1 MAESHMQAIVIA
13 AFGGPE
19 VLELR
24 DLPQPEPGP
33 GELRIRVAACGVNP
47 VDWKLRAGWL
57 SAAMSH
63 TLPLVPGCDLAGSVE
78 ATGEGVDPAW
88 LGREVV
94 AFLDLAHPGAYA
106 QQAVAPLARVVERP
120 ARLEAAEAAAL
131 PTPGLTAM
139 QLVRSHGRLASGH
152 RLLVTG
158 AAGAVGSLALQIA
171 AEVPDAALFALVR
184 ESARQRLPK
193 LPGLTVISDM
203 QAAALADMDL
213 VIDCVGGEVL
223 ARAPDWVARGGA
235 LISVV
240 MPPDEARCQE
250 RAVRAGFVM
259 VEHDSAQLAEL
270 VQACAHERWRLPVKR
285 CLPLAEAAAAHRAGE
300 SGEAQGKMVLL
311 A

>member
-1 MAESHMQAIVIA
+1 MQAIEIA
-13 AFGGPE
+13 AYGGPE
-19 VLELR
+19 ALEYR
-24 DLPQPEPGP
+24 RVPRPEPGP

-88 LGREVV
+88 LGRDVV
-94 AFLDLAHPGAYA
+94 AFLDLVRPGAYA
-106 QQAVAPLARVVERP
+106 EQAVAPLTRVIERP
-120 ARLEAAEAAAL
+120 AQLEAALAAAL
-131 PTPGLTAM
+131 PTPGLTAL
-139 QLVRSHGRLASGH
+139 QLVRSHGRLASGQ

-171 AEVPDAALFALVR
+171 AEVPDVALFALVR
-184 ESARQRLPK
+184 EAARQRLPK
-193 LPGLTVISDM
+193 LPGLTVISDT

-223 ARAPDWVARGGA
+223 ARAPDWIVRGGA
-235 LISVV
+235 LVSAV
-240 MPPDEARCQE
+240 MPPDEGRCHDKAI
-250 RAVRAGFVM
+250 RAAFVM

-270 VQACAHERWRLPVKR
+270 VQACAHGRWRLPVKR
-285 CLPLAEAAAAHRAGE
+285 RLPLADAAAAHRAGE
-300 SGEAQGKMVLL
+300 TGEAQGKMVLL